1 MSNGHAARLR
11 AQLLRLRRRGS
22 PLIAARPEDAALFY
36 VPVYPRFTRNG
47 MSQMDFFPEP
57 LE

>member
-36 VPVYPRFTRNG
+36 VPVYPRFTRTG
-47 MSQMDFFPEP
+47 MSQKDFFP
-57 LE
+57 